1 MTLAGPLTTGPL
13 ATERPHTEQP
23 RTAQS
28 QPGCHVTILTDRCAG
43 CQECIVRCPTEALR
57 LDPQRWVVVADDAA
71 CAGCRQ
77 CVRTCPF
84 SAVLVEGPVLA
95 GPRATLG
102 VTHPSALEGD
112 TAEIRRGFA
121 SLAEAQAE
129 ASRCLSCPDPTC
141 LRGCPAHND
150 IPGFIAAVAAGD
162 LGQAHEVLRRTTVM
176 PDICARVC
184 DQAVQCEGAC
194 TWSLAGGTAV
204 AIGALERFVADHAP
218 VPPPRLVSDEAEGL
232 SVAIVGSGPAGIGA
246 AFELVSR
253 GASVTVYEAD
263 DAPGGLLRWGIP
275 AFTLPLEVSGRPW
288 RQLQEAGVELRC
300 RSKVTPTDLDDLLDR
315 HDALVL
321 AHGAGL
327 PLRLPVPGADLPGV
341 EDATSFLGRAKAALA
356 EDRPLPDFTE
366 LSGRPGAG
374 PPVVLVLGAGNTA
387 MDVARSAR
395 RLGAKAVCVDW
406 MDRRFAPVRPDELE
420 EAEAEGV
427 EVRFATTLRA
437 LEEVD
442 GRVGRAVLSRTVQRR
457 AGERPEVLKDGGEV
471 QAVDV
476 VVAAM
481 GYRTDPEFAASLPG
495 TPVRREA
502 NGIPDRRW
510 QASGILAN
518 SAPAFARRRPVGRL
532 ALGREAALV
541 AAALPFRQRTW
552 VAGDALVGPSTVVEA
567 MAQGR
572 QAARAI
578 VRARPHRPD
587 RPAAPGPQR
596 VLVVYESRGGHT
608 QRVAQA
614 ISRDLADRIGP
625 VITLPLER
633 VGPAEL
639 ADCDL
644 LVVGTWVEGFVVAGV
659 GPAKATRRWLE
670 GLPRLP
676 GKRVAIF
683 CTYGVSPKGT
693 LAAMR
698 RTLEAKAATVVSQ
711 AAFGPRETAG
721 PAPSGVGPSGVGPSG
736 VGPSGAAAFA
746 HQVVQRAYPERVPT
760 LLVD

>member
-1 MTLAGPLTTGPL
+1 MTLAEPLT
-13 ATERPHTEQP
+13 TERPHAEQP
-23 RTAQS
+23 E
-28 QPGCHVTILTDRCAG
+28 PGCHVTILTDRCAG
-43 CQECIVRCPTEALR
+43 CQECIVRCPTEALH
-57 LDPQRWVVVADDAA
+57 LDPARWVVVADDAA

-84 SAVLVEGPVLA
+84 SAILVDGPVQV
-95 GPRATLG
+95 GPRAVLEA
-102 VTHPSALEGD
+102 THPSTLEGD
-112 TAEIRRGFA
+112 TAELRPGFG
-121 SLAEAQAE
+121 SLAEAEAE

-194 TWSLAGGTAV
+194 TWSLAGGTPV

-218 VPPPRLVSDEAEGL
+218 VPPPRVVSDDAEGL
-232 SVAIVGSGPAGIGA
+232 SVGIVGSGPAGIGA

-253 GASVTVYEAD
+253 GANVTVYEAD

-275 AFTLPLEVSGRPW
+275 AFTLPSEVSGRPW
-288 RQLQEAGVELRC
+288 RQLQEAGVDLRC
-300 RSKVTPTDLDDLLDR
+300 RSKVNPSDLDGLLER

-356 EDRPLPDFTE
+356 EGRPLPDFSE

-395 RLGAKAVCVDW
+395 RLGARAVCVDW
-406 MDRRFAPVRPDELE
+406 MDRRFAPVRTDELE

-427 EVRFATTLRA
+427 EVRFATTLRS

-457 AGERPEVLKDGGEV
+457 AGERPEIVKGAGEV

-481 GYRTDPEFAASLPG
+481 GYRIDPEFAANLPG

-502 NGIPDRRW
+502 NGVPDRRW

-518 SAPAFARRRPVGRL
+518 PAPAFARHRPVGRL
-532 ALGREAALV
+532 ALGRETALAV
-541 AAALPFRQRTW
+541 SALPFRERTW

-572 QAARAI
+572 QVARA
-578 VRARPHRPD
+578 VVKARPRRPGQSPD
-587 RPAAPGPQR
+587 SRPLR
-596 VLVVYESRGGHT
+596 VLVAYESLGGHT
-608 QRVAQA
+608 QRVAEA
-614 ISRDLADRIGP
+614 ISRELADRLGP
-625 VITLPLER
+625 VTTLPLER

-639 ADCDL
+639 ANCDL

-693 LAAMR
+693 LVSMR
-698 RTLEAKAATVVSQ
+698 RTLEAKAATVVTQ
-711 AAFGPRETAG
+711 AAFGPRETAS
-721 PAPSGVGPSGVGPSG
+721 PSPSGVGPSGLGPF
-736 VGPSGAAAFA
+736 GAAAFA
-746 HQVVQRAYPERVPT
+746 HQLVQRAYPERVPT